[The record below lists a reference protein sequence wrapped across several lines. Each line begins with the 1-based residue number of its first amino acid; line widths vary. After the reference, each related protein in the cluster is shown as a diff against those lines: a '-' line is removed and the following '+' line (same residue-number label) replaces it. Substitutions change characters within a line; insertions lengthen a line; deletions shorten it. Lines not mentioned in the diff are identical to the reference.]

1 MRNKTHTDNRHTT
14 EKLRLGGMHVPD
26 GKCDCLPE
34 PESLFYRSLQ
44 GKDSSK
50 NQALRILDAR

>member
-1 MRNKTHTDNRHTT
+1 MFLMGNVTAYLSQN
-14 EKLRLGGMHVPD
+14 
-26 GKCDCLPE
+26 
-34 PESLFYRSLQ
+34 LFYRSVQ